1 MAVSSE
7 PQDTPGRR
15 SDRFSTTMRQPIIFD
30 GRSTPVKTALF
41 IILCAA
47 WILPGLIGHDPWKT
61 ESTTFGIIFS
71 MLREGNWLLPAVAG
85 VPNNDYPP
93 LYYWVAAAMAR
104 IFSPILPLHDGARLA
119 TALFI
124 AITLVYTNKTAKRLF
139 DERAGRI
146 SVVLLIGSLGI
157 FVRGHEMNPEV
168 AGLAGM
174 AVALYG
180 LTRIRSETTKGG
192 ITTGVGTGIVA
203 MSIGIVPALV
213 IPAVAVALVWM
224 LGEWKNRLFQRGIGV
239 ALLAALPFMLVYPA
253 SLLVLGT
260 ISPLM
265 WTDAIMGAPL
275 LDASTRA
282 SINPLYFIRILPW
295 YGLPALPLA
304 VWLWWKDRRKMR
316 ERFELALPFVS
327 FFVLLL
333 WWSFL
338 REANDAV
345 GLALLPP
352 LVLAGVGVLDRLS
365 RSVASFMDWFSLLFF
380 GLLVTAIWLYWTAAI
395 VGAPESF
402 ASNMARQ
409 VPGFTFTF
417 GWLPFSVALALTLV
431 WVYALIRAH
440 RNSRRAVVNW
450 AAGITVVW
458 VLLNM
463 LALSALNHR
472 QSYRST
478 AAVLRAQLPETRKCV
493 AAINLGEPQLA
504 MLDYFAQLRFV
515 PAELNT
521 ATACDWLL
529 TQGSKESGP
538 KVDRLWQLSWEGAR
552 PGDNSE
558 RFRLYRRTGD

>member
-1 MAVSSE
+1 MPVSGS
-7 PQDTPGRR
+7 PPATSGR
-15 SDRFSTTMRQPIIFD
+15 SADKFSTKMRQPIIFD
-30 GRSTPVKTALF
+30 GHSTPIKTALF

-61 ESTTFGIIFS
+61 ESTTFGIIYS
-71 MLREGNWLLPAVAG
+71 MLQEGNWLLPAVAG
-85 VPNNDYPP
+85 IPNSDYPP
-93 LYYWVAAAMAR
+93 LYYWVAAAMAK

-203 MSIGIVPALV
+203 MSIGILPALV
-213 IPAVAVALVWM
+213 IPAIALALVWM

-253 SLLVLGT
+253 SLLMVGG

-265 WTDAIMGAPL
+265 WTDAILGAPL
-275 LDASTRA
+275 LDAGTRG
-282 SINPLYFIRILPW
+282 SIDPIYFIRILPW

-304 VWLWWKDRRKMR
+304 AWLWWKDRRKMR
-316 ERFELALPFVS
+316 ERFELALPFIS
-327 FFVLLL
+327 FLVLLL
-333 WWSFL
+333 WWSFF

-352 LVLAGVGVLDRLS
+352 LVLAAAGVLDRLS
-365 RSVASFMDWFSLLFF
+365 RSIASFMDWFSLLFF
-380 GLLVTAIWLYWTAAI
+380 GLLVTTIWLYWTAAI
-395 VGAPESF
+395 VGVPE
-402 ASNMARQ
+402 AAANNMTRQ
-409 VPGFTFTF
+409 VPGFAFTF
-417 GWLPFSVALALTLV
+417 GWLPFCVALALTLV
-431 WVYALIRAH
+431 WVYAVVRAH

-458 VLLNM
+458 VLFNM
-463 LALSALNHR
+463 LGLSALNHTL
-472 QSYRST
+472 SYRTT
-478 AAVLRAQLPETRKCV
+478 AATLRAQLPETRKCV
-493 AAINLGEPQLA
+493 AAVNLGEPQRA

-515 PAELNT
+515 KAELDG
-521 ATACDWLL
+521 ATGCDWLL
-529 TQGSKESGP
+529 TQGSKASGP
-538 KVDRLWQLSWEGAR
+538 KVDSVWQLSWEGAR

-558 RFRLYRRTGD
+558 RFRLYRRSGS

>member
-1 MAVSSE
+1 MPVSGS
-7 PQDTPGRR
+7 PSQTASARG
-15 SDRFSTTMRQPIIFD
+15 SDGFSKTMRQPIIFD
-30 GRSTPVKTALF
+30 GRSTPIKTALF

-61 ESTTFGIIFS
+61 ESTTFGIIYS
-71 MLREGNWLLPAVAG
+71 MLQEGNWLLPAVAG
-85 VPNNDYPP
+85 VPNSDYPP
-93 LYYWVAAAMAR
+93 LYYWVAAAMAK

-124 AITLVYTNKTAKRLF
+124 AITITYTNKTAKRLF

-174 AVALYG
+174 AVSFYG
-180 LTRIRSETTKGG
+180 MTRIRSETTKGG

-203 MSIGIVPALV
+203 MSIGILPALV

-265 WTDAIMGAPL
+265 WTDAILGAPL
-275 LDASTRA
+275 LDTGTRE

-304 VWLWWKDRRKMR
+304 VWLWWKDRRKLR
-316 ERFELALPFVS
+316 ERFELALPFVG
-327 FFVLLL
+327 FLVLLL

-345 GLALLPP
+345 GLALLLP
-352 LVLAGVGVLDRLS
+352 LVLAAAGVLDQLS

-380 GLLVTAIWLYWTAAI
+380 GLLVTTIWLYWTAAI
-395 VGAPESF
+395 VGVPE
-402 ASNMARQ
+402 AAANNMTRQ

-417 GWLPFSVALALTLV
+417 GWLPFCVALALTLV
-431 WVYALIRAH
+431 WVYALVRAH

-450 AAGITVVW
+450 TAGVTVVW
-458 VLLNM
+458 VLFNM
-463 LALSALNHR
+463 LGLSALNHTL
-472 QSYRST
+472 SYRTTSAT
-478 AAVLRAQLPETRKCV
+478 LRAQLPETRKCV
-493 AAINLGEPQLA
+493 AAINLGEPQRA

-515 PAELNT
+515 PAELSA
-521 ATACDWLL
+521 ATACEWLL

-538 KVDRLWQLSWEGAR
+538 NVDGIWQLVWEGAR

-558 RFRLYRRTGD
+558 RFRLYRRS